1 MITPYRQQ
9 IKLISGLM
17 RELRGVEILTS
28 DKSQGR
34 DKDCIVIS
42 MVRSNEL
49 GNVGDSLMV
58 SDNVRWLIAG
68 RVQIGDL
75 LRDWRRI
82 NVSFTRAKKKL
93 VIFGSRSTLEKD
105 RLLADFLDLMQGKDW
120 IYKLPPLAHEKF
132 FSVFPLLSQSVPS
145 PPLKRQMK
153 GHKLGEDIIASR
165 PFIRDALNVSL
176 CVFLVAV
183 PPTDIAL
190 LRTSQI

>member
-68 RVQIGDL
+68 RVD
-75 LRDWRRI
+75 RR
-82 NVSFTRAKKKL
+82 
-93 VIFGSRSTLEKD
+93 
-105 RLLADFLDLMQGKDW
+105 
-120 IYKLPPLAHEKF
+120 P
-132 FSVFPLLSQSVPS
+132 
-145 PPLKRQMK
+145 
-153 GHKLGEDIIASR
+153 ASR
-165 PFIRDALNVSL
+165 LEANQ
-176 CVFLVAV
+176 CFLHSRKEEARHLRLKKHAGEG
-183 PPTDIAL
+183 PTS
-190 LRTSQI
+190 R